1 MGGRG
6 DVLVRTR
13 RGPDNPGSGAVSG
26 WARGWLTRSRAT
38 GGRDG
43 ATLAAS
49 VTEPVVDAGVAP
61 SVAASGVEPPTGHGR
76 ALATVWFT
84 LFLDLVSFG
93 IVIPVLPFYATHFG
107 AAAWMVTLLATG
119 YSAAQFVMAP
129 VLGRLSDRHGRR
141 PVMLI
146 SIGGS
151 VLAMLVLGFAW
162 ALWMVFLA
170 RIVSGICN
178 ANVSTAHAYVADRVP
193 PAQRARYM
201 GMMGTAV
208 GLGFIVG
215 PSIGGLLSWEGHEEL
230 PFLVGAGLSVV
241 NWLMAFFWLP
251 ESHRP
256 SRGATAAPAA
266 GRRPSLIRAL
276 GQPAFWRTQLGVMV
290 LVGFGFFVAFSAME
304 ATFALFTEAR
314 FGWTA
319 RETGKFFSLI
329 GVVIVVAQGVIV
341 GRAVAALGERRTLI
355 VGLCSLAFGF
365 TMLALAPVWWILPL
379 AGVFIAG
386 GNGLIMPSFSALVSQ
401 NSNAD
406 NQGVNIGLTQ
416 SGGALGRIL
425 GPMIAGGMFE
435 LVGPGAPMAS
445 GACVAGSVAV
455 LVLLLVHESRTKIG
469 A

>member
-1 MGGRG
+1 MTDAAADPPPGGPPPG
-6 DVLVRTR
+6 DPP
-13 RGPDNPGSGAVSG
+13 PD
-26 WARGWLTRSRAT
+26 
-38 GGRDG
+38 GGH
-43 ATLAAS
+43 A
-49 VTEPVVDAGVAP
+49 
-61 SVAASGVEPPTGHGR
+61 R

-107 AAAWMVTLLATG
+107 APAWLVTLLATG

-151 VLAMLVLGFAW
+151 VLAMLTLGFAQ

-170 RIVSGICN
+170 RIISGVCN

-215 PSIGGLLSWEGHEEL
+215 PSIGGLMSRPDMPEL
-230 PFLVGAGLSVV
+230 PFLIGAGLSAL

-251 ESHRP
+251 ES
-256 SRGATAAPAA
+256 
-266 GRRPSLIRAL
+266 RRPAHTATGPVRQVSLVRAL
-276 GQPAFWRTQLGVMV
+276 ATPAFWRAQLGVLV
-290 LVGFGFFVAFSAME
+290 LISFGFFLAFAAME
-304 ATFALFTEAR
+304 ATFALYTEAS

-329 GVVIVVAQGVIV
+329 GAVIVIVQGVLV
-341 GRAVAALGERRTLI
+341 GRAVAGLGERRILVLGLAAQA
-355 VGLCSLAFGF
+355 VGFLAMSQA
-365 TMLALAPVWWILPL
+365 TATWMLPV
-379 AGVFIAG
+379 AGIAIAT
-386 GNGLIMPSFSALVSQ
+386 GNGLIMPSMSALVSR
-401 NSNAD
+401 NSSAD
-406 NQGVNIGLTQ
+406 DQGVNYGLTQ
-416 SGGALGRIL
+416 SAGALGRIV
-425 GPMIAGGMFE
+425 GPLIAGAMFE
-435 LVGPGAPMAS
+435 LVAPWAPMAS
-445 GACVAGSVAV
+445 AGLMAGVVCA
-455 LVLLLVHESRTKIG
+455 LTFLLVHEIRPEAG
-469 A
+469 R

>member
-1 MGGRG
+1 M
-6 DVLVRTR
+6 
-13 RGPDNPGSGAVSG
+13 
-26 WARGWLTRSRAT
+26 
-38 GGRDG
+38 
-43 ATLAAS
+43 
-49 VTEPVVDAGVAP
+49 
-61 SVAASGVEPPTGHGR
+61 
-76 ALATVWFT
+76 WFT

-93 IVIPVLPFYATHFG
+93 IVIPVLPYYATHFG

-119 YSAAQFVMAP
+119 YSAAQFVMSP

-146 SIGGS
+146 SIAGS
-151 VLAMLVLGFAW
+151 VAAMLVLGFAW
-162 ALWMVFLA
+162 SLWMVFLA
-170 RIVSGICN
+170 RIISGVCN
-178 ANVSTAHAYVADRVP
+178 ANVSTAHAYVADRVL
-193 PAQRARYM
+193 PAERAKYM

-230 PFLVGAGLSVV
+230 PFLVGAGLSAL

-256 SRGATAAPAA
+256 ARATTGPLPAA
-266 GRRPSLIRAL
+266 GRASLVRAL
-276 GQPAFWRTQLGVMV
+276 AEPAFWRTQLGVLV
-290 LVGFGFFVAFSAME
+290 LVGFGFFVAFAAME

-319 RETGKFFSLI
+319 RETGKFFSFI
-329 GVVIVVAQGVIV
+329 GVIIVVAQGFLV
-341 GRAVAALGERRTLI
+341 GRAVAAFGERRTLV
-355 VGLCSLAFGF
+355 VGLCSLAVGF
-365 TMLALAPVWWILPL
+365 TTLSLAPVWWVLPF
-379 AGVFIAG
+379 AGACIAG

-406 NQGVNIGLTQ
+406 NQGVNIGMTQ
-416 SGGALGRIL
+416 SGGALGRIV

-445 GACVAGSVAV
+445 AAAVAGTTGL
-455 LVLLLVHESRTKIG
+455 LVFLLVHEPRR
-469 A
+469 

>member
-1 MGGRG
+1 M
-6 DVLVRTR
+6 
-13 RGPDNPGSGAVSG
+13 
-26 WARGWLTRSRAT
+26 
-38 GGRDG
+38 
-43 ATLAAS
+43 
-49 VTEPVVDAGVAP
+49 
-61 SVAASGVEPPTGHGR
+61 
-76 ALATVWFT
+76 WFT

-107 AAAWMVTLLATG
+107 AAPWLVTLLATG

-146 SIGGS
+146 SIAGS
-151 VLAMLVLGFAW
+151 VMAMLVLGFAW

-170 RIVSGICN
+170 RIISGVCN

-193 PAQRARYM
+193 PNQRARYM

-230 PFLVGAGLSVV
+230 PFLVGAGLSAV

-256 SRGATAAPAA
+256 SRGTTGPLPAT
-266 GRRPSLIRAL
+266 GRPSLIKAL
-276 GQPAFWRTQLGVMV
+276 AMPAFWRTQLGVLVM
-290 LVGFGFFVAFSAME
+290 VGFGFFVAFAAME
-304 ATFALFTEAR
+304 ATFALYTEAR

-319 RETGKFFSLI
+319 RETGKFFSFIGLI
-329 GVVIVVAQGVIV
+329 IVLAQGVLV
-341 GRAVAALGERRTLI
+341 GRAVALVGERRTLI
-355 VGLCSLAFGF
+355 TGLCSLAIGF
-365 TMLALAPVWWILPL
+365 TTLALAPTWWVLPI
-379 AGVFIAG
+379 AGACIAG

-416 SGGALGRIL
+416 SGGALGRIV
-425 GPMIAGGMFE
+425 GPMLAGGMFE
-435 LVGPGAPMAS
+435 VVGPGAPMAS
-445 GACVAGSVAV
+445 AAAVAGTVAV
-455 LVLLLVHESRTKIG
+455 LVFLLVHESRRL
-469 A
+469 AE